1 VHRERRSCVVSA
13 GRAPVVAPVARQSSR
28 RSRASRRAGSSLAVD
43 SYTERRLA
51 SLEMI
56 VRTLVIS
63 SFATLAFLA
72 ALLVGESP
80 TAAENPN
87 QAFAGRIMMSSKR
100 FPQQA
105 RSPSAYTAMIR
116 KQAQTN
122 FVEAKDS
129 HSWKIYFAGFLKTP
143 LNDLE
148 YVIKL
153 YELTGK
159 SQQLLVSFDQFT
171 NERGQQTILSNM
183 TLDKKQIGVNKEL
196 LMTMESKG
204 KILASSRFK
213 ILGEGER
220 FTGKVDFSADD
231 ANGKGSDE

>member
-1 VHRERRSCVVSA
+1 VSA
-13 GRAPVVAPVARQSSR
+13 RDA
-28 RSRASRRAGSSLAVD
+28 
-43 SYTERRLA
+43 YTLVRLA
-51 SLEMI
+51 SFAMML
-56 VRTLVIS
+56 RTVFVSSLVVV
-63 SFATLAFLA
+63 ALALGA
-72 ALLVGESP
+72 G
-80 TAAENPN
+80 TARAQSPN

-105 RSPSAYTAMIR
+105 RSASAYTAAIR

-122 FVEAKDS
+122 FTEAKDS
-129 HSWKIYFAGFLKTP
+129 HTWKIFFAGFLKTP

-159 SQQLLVSFDQFT
+159 GQQLLVSFDQFT
-171 NERGQQTILSNM
+171 NERGQQTIVSNM
-183 TLDKKQIGVNKEL
+183 TLDKKQVGVNKEL

-204 KILASSRFK
+204 KVLASSRFK

-220 FTGKVDFSADD
+220 FSGKVDFSEDE
-231 ANGKGSDE
+231 ANGKKSDDE